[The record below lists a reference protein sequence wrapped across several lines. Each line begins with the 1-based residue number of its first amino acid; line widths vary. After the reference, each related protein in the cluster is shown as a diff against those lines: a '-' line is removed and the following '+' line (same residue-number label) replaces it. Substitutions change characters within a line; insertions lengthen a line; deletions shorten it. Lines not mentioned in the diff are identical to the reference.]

1 MSLQDLING
10 ELGVSFAKGL
20 AKCLPEK
27 VGFSLARSIANIIS
41 KRESTAMVRCVRANQ
56 WLISNKQL
64 TGKELDQRVYDVFQ
78 STAYCLFDLYHNIDS
93 PKSLLKKVTITPKL
107 KKIFDERENC
117 GQGTLYLAP
126 HLSNFDLAGRA
137 ITYSGYHML
146 VLSYPNPN
154 KGYQMQN
161 KMRKEYAI
169 EVMPM
174 SIESLRLG
182 KQRLQE
188 GKAII
193 TGLDR
198 PLEDSKYHP
207 KFFGYPSMLP
217 VTYVKLAL
225 QTHSPIV
232 VVACISNGVG
242 QYTVDS
248 SDIIALDSYDD
259 PVDEM
264 ERNAEKVL
272 KQAETFIAAHP
283 EQWSMFYPIWPWA
296 LDEMPQ

>member
-10 ELGVSFAKGL
+10 EIGVSL
-20 AKCLPEK
+20 AKSLAKALPEK
-27 VGFSLARSIANIIS
+27 AGFKLAHSVARIIS
-41 KRESTAMVRCVRANQ
+41 HRKNTSMVRCTRANQ
-56 WLISNKQL
+56 WVLSGKQL
-64 TGKELDQRVYDVFQ
+64 SGEELDQRVKDVFDH
-78 STAYCLFDLYHNIDS
+78 TAYCLFDLYHNIDEPKTLLDKMTIS
-93 PKSLLKKVTITPKL
+93 PKLGEILTSRKDCGEGTI
-107 KKIFDERENC
+107 
-117 GQGTLYLAP
+117 YLTP

-137 ITYSGYHML
+137 ITYSGHHLL

-161 KMRKEYAI
+161 KLRKEYAI

-198 PLEDSKYHP
+198 PLEESKYHP
-207 KFFGYPSMLP
+207 KFFGFPSMVP

-225 QTHSPIV
+225 QTQSPIV
-232 VVACISNGVG
+232 VVACIGNENGR
-242 QYTVDS
+242 YTAEA
-248 SDIIALDSYDD
+248 SDLIYLDHYND
-259 PVDEM
+259 PVQEM

-272 KQAETFIAAHP
+272 KQAEVFISAHAN
-283 EQWSMFYPIWPWA
+283 QWSMFYPVWPWA
-296 LDEMPQ
+296 LAEMPQ

>member
-1 MSLQDLING
+1 MALHDLING
-10 ELGVSFAKGL
+10 EIGVNFAKSV

-27 VGFSLARSIANIIS
+27 EGFRLAYFIARIIS
-41 KRESTAMVRCVRANQ
+41 QRKNSSMVHCARANQ
-56 WLISNKQL
+56 WVISGKQL
-64 TGKELDQRVYDVFQ
+64 SGEELDQRVRDVFDH
-78 STAYCLFDLYHNIDS
+78 TAYCLFDLYHNIDEPKTLLEKMTMS
-93 PKSLLKKVTITPKL
+93 PKLEETLSS
-107 KKIFDERENC
+107 RENC
-117 GQGTLYLAP
+117 GEGTIYLTP

-137 ITYSGYHML
+137 ITYSGHHLL

-161 KMRKEYAI
+161 KLRKEYAI

-174 SIESLRLG
+174 SVESLRLG

-198 PLEDSKYHP
+198 PLEASKYHP

-225 QTHSPIV
+225 QTRSTIV
-232 VVACISNGVG
+232 VVACIGNEDGR
-242 QYTVDS
+242 YTAEA
-248 SDIIALDSYDD
+248 SDLIYMDKYDD
-259 PVDEM
+259 PVEEM

-272 KQAETFIAAHP
+272 KQAETFILAHP
-283 EQWSMFYPIWPWA
+283 EQWSMFYPVWPWA

>member
-10 ELGVSFAKGL
+10 EIGVSFAKSI
-20 AKCLPEK
+20 AKGLPEK
-27 VGFSLARSIANIIS
+27 AGFRLAHFIARIIS
-41 KRESTAMVRCVRANQ
+41 QRKNTSMVRCARANQ
-56 WLISNKQL
+56 WVISGKQL
-64 TGKELDQRVYDVFQ
+64 SGEELDQQVREVFDH
-78 STAYCLFDLYHNIDS
+78 TGYCLYDLYHNIDDPKALLEKITFS
-93 PKSLLKKVTITPKL
+93 PKLIETLTS
-107 KKIFDERENC
+107 REKC
-117 GQGTLYLAP
+117 DQGTIYLTP

-137 ITYSGYHML
+137 ITYSGHQML

-161 KMRKEYAI
+161 KLRKEYAI

-174 SIESLRLG
+174 SVESLRLG

-198 PLEDSKYHP
+198 PLDESKYHP
-207 KFFGYPSMLP
+207 KFFGYPSTLP

-225 QTHSPIV
+225 QTQSPIV
-232 VVACISNGVG
+232 VVACIGNENGR
-242 QYTVDS
+242 YTADA
-248 SDIIALDSYDD
+248 SDLISMEKYDD
-259 PVDEM
+259 PIEEM

-272 KQAETFIAAHP
+272 KQAETFILAHP
-283 EQWSMFYPIWPWA
+283 EQWSMLYPVWPWA